1 MLLII
6 FIIVLLCNTFTKD
19 MRENKLTKHT
29 KVNIIESIT
38 KAIST
43 LNMNWRKRYL
53 AIKINIRRY
62 ERRHKNVNT

>member
-1 MLLII
+1 
-6 FIIVLLCNTFTKD
+6 
-19 MRENKLTKHT
+19 MRENRLTKHT

-53 AIKINIRRY
+53 AIKINKRRY
-62 ERRHKNVNT
+62 ERRYKNINT